1 MYIREFLPSDLARVY
16 EIEINS
22 FSEPYDIN
30 MLKGLSDIGA
40 GFLVAVEDGIVVGYI
55 IFWLKEENLGH
66 IISLAV
72 DEKFRSQH
80 IGTKLLIMAVNVL
93 RNCNIFKI
101 TLEVRVSNV
110 VAVDFYK
117 KFGFEVERQV
127 PKYYNDGEDALIMY
141 LDVASLSN

>member
-1 MYIREFLPSDLARVY
+1 
-16 EIEINS
+16 
-22 FSEPYDIN
+22 
-30 MLKGLSDIGA
+30 
-40 GFLVAVEDGIVVGYI
+40 
-55 IFWLKEENLGH
+55 
-66 IISLAV
+66 
-72 DEKFRSQH
+72 
-80 IGTKLLIMAVNVL
+80 MAVNVL